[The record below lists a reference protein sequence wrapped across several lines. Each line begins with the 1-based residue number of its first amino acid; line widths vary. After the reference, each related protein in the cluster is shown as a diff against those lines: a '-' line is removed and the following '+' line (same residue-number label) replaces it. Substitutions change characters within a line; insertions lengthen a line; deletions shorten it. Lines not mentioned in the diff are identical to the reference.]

1 MRLFDTF
8 SSAFVAVSI
17 AVALEYLQSQEI
29 FVPDQPT
36 SDRFKPEMPRIPG
49 VSATGPPYR
58 ATSKKPNLAV
68 LGALAAVL
76 LVAAAAAHFAIRP
89 RSADAPAVSDTPQLQ
104 VPTPAPDPTANFPRA
119 TEADPTVATVD
130 EMSAP
135 WSHKDFF
142 LQDRVSGE
150 NLPALLLRLPSGS
163 ATQPAGYW
171 ALVMRTAYGSCNLE
185 FIRDI
190 NKLHRDYGFHAAQ
203 HAMVGDPCSHTVFD
217 PEKMTML
224 PGNIW
229 VRGAIVQGA
238 DVRPPLGIELQ
249 IKDKKILAI
258 RHE

>member
-8 SSAFVAVSI
+8 SSAFVAVPS
-17 AVALEYLQSQEI
+17 AVALEYLLSQKI

-36 SDRFKPEMPRIPG
+36 PDRFKPEMPRIPG
-49 VSATGPPYR
+49 VSAGAPNR
-58 ATSKKPNLAV
+58 AASKKPNLAV
-68 LGALAAVL
+68 LGALAAAL

-89 RSADAPAVSDTPQLQ
+89 RHADAPAAAETPQLQ
-104 VPTPAPDPTANFPRA
+104 VPTPAPDPTASYPRA
-119 TEADPTVATVD
+119 TEAEPTVATVD
-130 EMSAP
+130 EMTSP

-142 LQDRVSGE
+142 FQDRLTGE

-163 ATQPAGYW
+163 ATQPTGYW
-171 ALVMRTAYGSCNLE
+171 SFVMRTAYGTCNLE
-185 FIRDI
+185 FISDLNR
-190 NKLHRDYGFHAAQ
+190 LHRDYGFRAAQ
-203 HAMVGDPCSHTVFD
+203 HAMIGDPCSRTVFD

-238 DVRPPLGIELQ
+238 GVRPPLGIELR

>member
-1 MRLFDTF
+1 
-8 SSAFVAVSI
+8 
-17 AVALEYLQSQEI
+17 LQSQEI
-29 FVPDQPT
+29 FVPDQPN
-36 SDRFKPEMPRIPG
+36 SDRFKPEMPHIPG
-49 VSATGPPYR
+49 VSAGGAPFR
-58 ATSKKPNLAV
+58 VASKKPNLAV

-76 LVAAAAAHFAIRP
+76 LVGAVAAHFAIRP
-89 RSADAPAVSDTPQLQ
+89 RHADSPAVVDTPQLQ

-130 EMSAP
+130 EMAEP

-142 LQDRVSGE
+142 FQDRVTGE

-163 ATQPAGYW
+163 ASQPTGYW
-171 ALVMRTAYGSCNLE
+171 AFVMRTAYGSCNLE
-185 FIRDI
+185 FVRDI
-190 NKLHRDYGFHAAQ
+190 NKLHRDYGYRAAQ
-203 HAMVGDPCSHTVFD
+203 HTMIGDPCSHTVFD

>member
-8 SSAFVAVSI
+8 SSAFVAVSLV
-17 AVALEYLQSQEI
+17 VALEYSLSQEI

-49 VSATGPPYR
+49 VSAAGTPYR
-58 ATSKKPNLAV
+58 AASKKPNLAV
-68 LGALAAVL
+68 LGALATVL
-76 LVAAAAAHFAIRP
+76 LVGAATAHFVIRP
-89 RSADAPAVSDTPQLQ
+89 RHADSPAAAEAPQLQ

-119 TEADPTVATVD
+119 TEAEPTVATVD
-130 EMSAP
+130 EMAGA

-142 LQDRVSGE
+142 FQDPATGE

-190 NKLHRDYGFHAAQ
+190 NKLHRDYGFRAAQ
-203 HAMVGDPCSHTVFD
+203 HAMIGDPCSRTVFD